1 MMRRMGGRRRTS
13 YRRAVHDLEL
23 GDRLALVVLVGWGAR
38 CLAADD
44 GELHVLDLDA
54 HEQEVDL
61 ADDDV
66 LQVVPVR
73 RVGQSDAVDA

>member
-1 MMRRMGGRRRTS
+1 MRTS
-13 YRRAVHDLEL
+13 YWCTVHDLEL
-23 GDRLALVVLVGWGAR
+23 GDGLTLVVLVGRRAGR
-38 CLAADD
+38 LAADD

-66 LQVVPVR
+66 FQVVSAREYQR
-73 RVGQSDAVDA
+73 RCGKWGRGGAIKG